1 MSRRHAEIVGGGL
14 AGLSAAIAL
23 AKCGWSVTL
32 HERHASLRREG
43 FGITV
48 HANGLR
54 VLAAL
59 GAREGATRD
68 GVQLGF
74 SELRDASNEVI
85 TRTKLDARAF
95 RLSRFRLIAA
105 LADRAKAAG
114 VELYLGSSAAAAT
127 QDGTVVFEDGSRR
140 SADLVVAADGVNSP
154 LRNSL
159 GLTRSQTLLP
169 DGAQRMTI
177 VRHGDDQVLAAADT
191 VVEWWSGTRRII
203 YGACSPHEI
212 YVALS
217 CRSDDI
223 RAKQVP
229 VDLETWTGSF
239 PKLAGLFRRIH
250 HDADPT
256 MTLWVPFSQIKLK
269 RWSAGRVAVI
279 GDAAHAMPPNLGQ
292 GGSCAMMGGLSLAVH
307 LEKAADLPLAL
318 QGWEA
323 QERPL
328 IEHTQRW
335 SRPYS
340 ILAAW
345 PRAVSGP
352 ALSLLALPSF
362 KRQYRRTASH
372 IPTGTIGDDDVR
384 RS

>member
-1 MSRRHAEIVGGGL
+1 MSRRHVEIVGGGL

-23 AKCGWSVTL
+23 AQRTWSVRL
-32 HERHASLRREG
+32 HERHTSLRREG

-54 VLAAL
+54 VLGAL
-59 GAREGATRD
+59 GAHEEATRD

-74 SELRDASNEVI
+74 SELRDASDAVI
-85 TRTKLDARAF
+85 ARTKLDARAC
-95 RLSRFRLIAA
+95 RLSRFRLVAV

-114 VELYLGSSAAAAT
+114 VEICLGSSAIAAT
-127 QDGTVVFEDGSRR
+127 PDGAVEFEDGSRR
-140 SADLVVAADGVNSP
+140 TADLVVAADGVNSP

-177 VRHGDDQVLAAADT
+177 PRQAADPELAAADS

-203 YGACSPHEI
+203 YGACSPQEI

-217 CRSDDI
+217 CRSDDTS
-223 RAKQVP
+223 AKQVP
-229 VDLETWTGSF
+229 VDLEAWTGSF
-239 PKLAGLFRRIH
+239 PKLASLFRRIH
-250 HDADPT
+250 RDADPT
-256 MTLWVPFSQIKLK
+256 TTLWAPFTQIKLK
-269 RWSAGRVAVI
+269 RWSVGRVAVI

-307 LEKAADLPLAL
+307 LENAADLPQAL
-318 QGWEA
+318 QRWETL
-323 QERPL
+323 ERPL

-335 SRPYS
+335 SRLYS
-340 ILAAW
+340 ILAGW
-345 PRAVSGP
+345 PRAASGP
-352 ALSLLALPSF
+352 VLSLLALPRF

-372 IPTGTIGDDDVR
+372 IPTGT
-384 RS
+384 

>member
-1 MSRRHAEIVGGGL
+1 MSRRNAEIVGAGL
-14 AGLSAAIAL
+14 AGLSAAVAL
-23 AKCGWSVTL
+23 AQRGLSVRV
-32 HERHASLRREG
+32 HERHTSLRREG

-54 VLAAL
+54 VLDAL
-59 GAREGATRD
+59 GVREDATRD

-74 SELRDASNEVI
+74 SELRDAANAVI
-85 TRTKLDARAF
+85 ARNKLDARAC
-95 RLSRFRLIAA
+95 RLSRFHLVAA

-114 VELYLGSSAAAAT
+114 VDICLGSEAIAAT
-127 QDGTVVFEDGSRR
+127 PDGTVIFEDGSRR
-140 SADLVVAADGVNSP
+140 SADLIVAADGINSP

-177 VRHGDDQVLAAADT
+177 VRQSEDVGLADADT
-191 VVEWWSGTRRII
+191 VVEWWSGSRRII
-203 YGACSPHEI
+203 YGACSPQDI

-217 CRSDDI
+217 CRCDDAS
-223 RAKQVP
+223 AKQVP
-229 VDLETWTGSF
+229 LDLEAWTRSF
-239 PKLAGLFRRIH
+239 PSLGGLFRRIH
-250 HDADPT
+250 RDADPT
-256 MTLWVPFSQIKLK
+256 TTLWAPFTLIKLK

-292 GGSCAMMGGLSLAVH
+292 GGSCAMMGGLSLAAH
-307 LEKAADLPLAL
+307 LENAADIPEAL
-318 QGWEA
+318 HRWEA

-335 SRPYS
+335 SRLYS
-340 ILAAW
+340 ILAGW

-352 ALSLLALPSF
+352 VLSLLALPRF

-372 IPTGTIGDDDVR
+372 IPTGT
-384 RS
+384 

>member
-23 AKCGWSVTL
+23 AKHGWSVRL
-32 HERHASLRREG
+32 HERHTSLRREG

-74 SELRDASNEVI
+74 SELRDAGNAVI

-95 RLSRFRLIAA
+95 RLSRFHLIAA

-114 VELYLGSSAAAAT
+114 VEFHLGSSAAAAT
-127 QDGTVVFEDGSRR
+127 QDGTVIFEDGSRR

-177 VRHGDDQVLAAADT
+177 RRHGDELAAADT

-217 CRSDDI
+217 CRSDDT

-256 MTLWVPFSQIKLK
+256 MTLWAPFSQIKLK

-307 LEKAADLPLAL
+307 LEKAAALPLAL
-318 QGWEA
+318 QEWEA

-335 SRPYS
+335 SRLYS

-352 ALSLLALPSF
+352 ALTLLALPSF
-362 KRQYRRTASH
+362 KKQYRRTASH
-372 IPTGTIGDDDVR
+372 IPTGT
-384 RS
+384 

>member
-1 MSRRHAEIVGGGL
+1 MTRRHAEIVGAGL
-14 AGLSAAIAL
+14 AGFSAAIAL
-23 AKCGWSVTL
+23 AKHGWSVTL
-32 HERHASLRREG
+32 HERHASLRQEG

-59 GAREGATRD
+59 GAHGAATKD
-68 GVQLGF
+68 GIQLGF
-74 SELRDASNEVI
+74 SELRDANNAVI
-85 TRTKLDARAF
+85 ARTKLDARAC
-95 RLSRFRLIAA
+95 RLSRFRLVAA

-114 VELYLGSSAAAAT
+114 VELCLGSSATAAT

-154 LRNSL
+154 LRTSL

-169 DGAQRMTI
+169 DGAQRLTI
-177 VRHGDDQVLAAADT
+177 PRHGEDQELAAADT

-203 YGACSPHEI
+203 YGACSPDEI
-212 YVALS
+212 YIALS
-217 CRSDDI
+217 CRSDDALGK
-223 RAKQVP
+223 RVP

-239 PKLAGLFRRIH
+239 PRLAALFQRIH
-250 HDADPT
+250 RHVDPA
-256 MTLWVPFSQIKLK
+256 MTLWAPFTQIKLNQ
-269 RWSAGRVAVI
+269 WSAGRVAVV

-307 LEKAADLPLAL
+307 LEKAADILLAL
-318 QGWEA
+318 KSWEA

-335 SRPYS
+335 SRLYS
-340 ILAAW
+340 ILAGW
-345 PRAVSGP
+345 PRALSGP
-352 ALSLLALPSF
+352 ALSVLARPTF
-362 KRQYRRTASH
+362 KKQYRRTASH
-372 IPTGTIGDDDVR
+372 IPTGT
-384 RS
+384 

>member
-23 AKCGWSVTL
+23 AQRTWSVRL
-32 HERHASLRREG
+32 HERHRSLRSEG

-54 VLAAL
+54 VLGAL
-59 GAREGATRD
+59 GVREEATKD

-74 SELRDASNEVI
+74 SELRDANNAVI
-85 TRTKLDARAF
+85 ARTKLDARAC
-95 RLSRFRLIAA
+95 RLSRFRLVAA
-105 LADRAKAAG
+105 LADRAKADG
-114 VELYLGSSAAAAT
+114 VEICLGSSATSAT
-127 QDGTVVFEDGSRR
+127 PEGAVEFADGRR
-140 SADLVVAADGVNSP
+140 CLADLVVAADGVNSP

-159 GLTRSQTLLP
+159 DLTRSQTVLP

-177 VRHGDDQVLAAADT
+177 PREAADPEFAAADT

-203 YGACSPHEI
+203 YGACSPQEI

-217 CRSDDI
+217 CRSADTS
-223 RAKQVP
+223 AKQVP
-229 VDLETWTGSF
+229 VDLEAWTGSF
-239 PKLAGLFRRIH
+239 PKLASLFGRIH
-250 HDADPT
+250 RDADPT
-256 MTLWVPFSQIKLK
+256 ATLWAPFTQIKLK
-269 RWSAGRVAVI
+269 RWSAGRVAVV

-307 LEKAADLPLAL
+307 LENAADLPQAL
-318 QGWEA
+318 RRWET

-335 SRPYS
+335 SRLYS
-340 ILAAW
+340 ILAGW
-345 PRAVSGP
+345 PRP
-352 ALSLLALPSF
+352 ASKPVLSLLALPRF

-372 IPTGTIGDDDVR
+372 IPTGT
-384 RS
+384 